1 VLQGRYAENVKQRA
15 DDILFM
21 ARKRAQ
27 EAQQSTDEIDR
38 YISELG
44 ARQRAD
50 EPMTLDH
57 QRMMQDEKEQAEHM
71 EKVK

>member
-1 VLQGRYAENVKQRA
+1 MLQGRYAENVKQRA